1 MIDVP
6 QRSHPAAHGVTRR
19 WVVGAGLA
27 APSAV
32 LAACGG
38 PATSSAPG
46 SAPAGPVQELRIH
59 GQAASDGESYDK
71 SVAAF
76 NEKFGGKYRA
86 THEQITGN
94 LYQVQE
100 TNFAAGT
107 AADLHYAHTSNMK
120 YHEYS
125 VKGIAL
131 AIDTFVAKDKTFKIT
146 DWPSRAIDVLKT
158 VDGKMYGLPV
168 RGQVSWQFLFWN
180 RDLLKRT
187 GIPEPTP
194 NWTLDEFITNARR
207 LVGQGQVADF
217 YPVAHHW
224 GSFETTVGHVRRFG
238 GEVFEPGTGP
248 GRKAVLD
255 SAPSVQMFRWFYDNV
270 KSGIFAPRTY
280 GPAQFG
286 QGQTGFVFGSLAGQR
301 VTVANNAKGAFEW
314 TFNIVPKGMGGRRGG
329 FLSVDMEQIHTGTRS
344 QDGAWELL
352 KWITNKQSGVNMAMQ
367 PVGSLTPGYR
377 KDVYCAPE
385 LVNDAR
391 FPKSAMQANC
401 DNLESTETFTYPHN
415 LRLAVSGGVNE
426 VIVKYVNDIYD
437 QKIEP
442 TPATLKEM
450 NSEIQK
456 VLDMPR
462 L

>member
-1 MIDVP
+1 MRNVV
-6 QRSHPAAHGVTRR
+6 ATRR
-19 WVVGAGLA
+19 STLRTAGALLVGAALTPLA
-27 APSAV
+27 
-32 LAACGG
+32 AACGG
-38 PATSSAPG
+38 TAPSSTPG
-46 SAPAGPVQELRIH
+46 SAAPSGPLVELRIH
-59 GQAASDGESYDK
+59 GQGGSDGESFDK

-76 NEKFGGKYRA
+76 NEKFPGKYRA
-86 THEQITGN
+86 IHEQITGN
-94 LYQVQE
+94 LYTAQE

-131 AIDTFVAKDKTFKIT
+131 PIDGFVAKDKAFKIT

-180 RDLLKRT
+180 RDLLKRA
-187 GIPEPTP
+187 GVPEPTP
-194 NWTLDEFITNARR
+194 NWTLDEFITNAKR

-217 YPVAHHW
+217 YPIAHHF
-224 GSFETTVGHVRRFG
+224 GSYETIVGHVRRFG
-238 GEVFEPGTGP
+238 GEFFDPGTGP
-248 GRKAVLD
+248 GRKAVMD
-255 SAPSVQMFRWFYDNV
+255 SGAAVQMYRWFYDNV
-270 KSGIFAPRTY
+270 KSGLFAPRTY

-286 QGQTGFVFGSLAGQR
+286 QGQSAFVFGSLAGQR

-314 TFNIVPKGMGGRRGG
+314 TFDIVPKGVGGRRGG
-329 FLSVDMEQIHTGTRS
+329 FLSVDMEQIHTGTKS
-344 QDGAWELL
+344 QDGSWELL

-377 KDVYCAPE
+377 KDVYCSDE
-385 LVNDAR
+385 LLKDAR
-391 FPKSAMQANC
+391 FPASAMKANC
-401 DNLESTETFTYPHN
+401 DNLESPETFTYPHN
-415 LRLAVSGGVNE
+415 LRLAVAGGVNE
-426 VIVKYVNDIYD
+426 VVTKYSNDIYD